1 MMNRKTYLGVFNS
14 QTEELKN
21 LKENICYV
29 CVPVAGT
36 EGQISE
42 L

>member
-14 QTEELKN
+14 QTEVLKN

-29 CVPVAGT
+29 CAPVVGT
-36 EGQISE
+36 EEQISE